1 MMLQPIIE
9 SFDAHPITTLK
20 ANDGSLWFLAKD
32 LAPALGVGRNTV
44 RMQVADLEPVDV
56 RVNTID
62 TNKGSRRSTFVS
74 ESGALQ
80 IIVQSRKPAARR
92 LRKWVCDLA
101 LKYASPSQFPSPQ
114 FPSPQSGPKFPS
126 PQADM
131 AQVLQLVCQMAQA
144 QAQLVEQVAQ
154 LVNRFPFPFPSPRPG
169 LPQPVQQP
177 VPRSGDLV
185 DLVVRFMSDR
195 VCWEGN
201 ASSLVR
207 ELAKIDGDRL
217 NPWELRNVHL
227 TIARRLL
234 VLSPTLWLSGI
245 LFETQL
251 KNGARKLRLS
261 RVRRQEV
268 V

>member
-1 MMLQPIIE
+1 MLQPVIE

-20 ANDGSLWFLAKD
+20 ANDGSLWFLGKD
-32 LAPALGVGRNTV
+32 LAGALGVGRDTI
-44 RMQVADLEPVDV
+44 RHQVADLEPVDV
-56 RVNTID
+56 RVNCIH
-62 TNKGSRRSTFVS
+62 TNKGPRKSTFVS

-101 LKYASPSQFPSPQ
+101 LRYAKGVDCIDTLQP
-114 FPSPQSGPKFPS
+114 GPYAA
-126 PQADM
+126 QLL
-131 AQVLQLVCQMAQA
+131 QVLGQVTQALTRVTETQNQLASQVT
-144 QAQLVEQVAQ
+144 QLAAH
-154 LVNRFPFPFPSPRPG
+154 FSPFPSPSTG
-169 LPQPVQQP
+169 LQPVQQP

-207 ELAKIDGDRL
+207 ELAKVDGDRL

-227 TIARRLL
+227 TLARRLS
-234 VLSPTLWLSGI
+234 VLSPTLWLSGV
-245 LFETQL
+245 LFVSIPSSRGQL
-251 KNGARKLRLS
+251 LKLKRL
-261 RVRRQEV
+261 RREEAL
-268 V
+268 